1 MTLTDFWF
9 GYVTDKVYRTPVQNL
24 TRLKRRMTL
33 AVRSVTEEMLQ
44 NVGKTLKTADM
55 LLFEK
60 T

>member
-1 MTLTDFWF
+1 MTLTDFSF

-44 NVGKTLKTADM
+44 NVWQNLENCLHAII
-55 LLFEK
+55 
-60 T
+60 